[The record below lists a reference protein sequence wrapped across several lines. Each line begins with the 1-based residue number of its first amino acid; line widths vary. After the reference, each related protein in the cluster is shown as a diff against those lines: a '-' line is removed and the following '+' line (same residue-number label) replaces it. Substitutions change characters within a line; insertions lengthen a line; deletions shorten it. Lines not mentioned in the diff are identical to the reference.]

1 MPSWSGS
8 CAADL
13 RFFSYWIGAVFAAER
28 GGDGLRRRLV
38 EVCDEAE
45 EAVRGGASIVVLS
58 DREVDA
64 DQAPIPMLLAVGAV
78 HHRLIETGLRMDA
91 SIVVVSAEPRDS
103 HDLACL
109 IGFGAS
115 AVNPYL
121 AIEQCRALAEADE
134 IAVGPSRSPRRTT
147 GRRSTV
153 GCSRSCRRWGSAL
166 SPRTGAASCSR

>member
-1 MPSWSGS
+1 MSLRTYLGQRGS
-8 CAADL
+8 LLEETAQQAHLIELASPVLSDAELERIVRAADL
-13 RFFSYWIGAVFAAER
+13 RFFSYWIGAVFAAEG

-109 IGFGAS
+109 IFRRRIGGQ
-115 AVNPYL
+115 P
-121 AIEQCRALAEADE
+121 I
-134 IAVGPSRSPRRTT
+134 PRH
-147 GRRSTV
+147 
-153 GCSRSCRRWGSAL
+153 
-166 SPRTGAASCSR
+166 

>member
-1 MPSWSGS
+1 M
-8 CAADL
+8 
-13 RFFSYWIGAVFAAER
+13 
-28 GGDGLRRRLV
+28 
-38 EVCDEAE
+38 
-45 EAVRGGASIVVLS
+45 RGGASIVVLS

-64 DQAPIPMLLAVGAV
+64 DHAPIPMLLAVGAV

-109 IGFGAS
+109 IAFGAS

-134 IAVGPSRSPRRTT
+134 IAVDPVVAQENYRAALNGGLLKVMSKMGICTVSAYRGSELFEVIGLDDEVAELAFRFAPGGCPGRVRPLGCPRPRMAPAL
-147 GRRSTV
+147 RR
-153 GCSRSCRRWGSAL
+153 G
-166 SPRTGAASCSR
+166 